1 MSALILAPAII
12 LALLG
17 CLSLLHAKASLNAI
31 AHDIIGGLA
40 KEARWAIHTELLIA
54 FLLTNAGYY
63 FATQCLR
70 GAIPVAIA
78 TGFLCLLAAI
88 GSQTRY
94 NQTLTTVKDLSD
106 ELRRKLKAAHWYVT
120 LGVFLILVPEL
131 AILMIFMFID

>member
-31 AHDIIGGLA
+31 AHDTIGGLA
-40 KEARWAIHTELLIA
+40 QEARWTIHIELLIA
-54 FLLTNAGYY
+54 FCLTNAGLY

-70 GAIPVAIA
+70 GWIPVAIA

-94 NQTLTTVKDLSD
+94 CQTLHTIQDFPEDLS
-106 ELRRKLKAAHWYVT
+106 RKLKRTHLYVPF
-120 LGVFLILVPEL
+120 GVFLILVPEL
-131 AILMIFMFID
+131 SIIILFLFTE